1 MQTRIQK
8 TSNQQP
14 VTSNRIMKILISG
27 GGTGGHIFPAI
38 AIADAIKKKNPDVD
52 ILFVGAK
59 GKIEMEKVPNA
70 GYPIKGLWIS
80 GFHRKLTLRNLMFPV
95 KLLSSMVR
103 SWSIVSRF
111 KPDAVVGVGGF
122 ASGPV
127 LEVATRKGIPALIQE
142 QNSYAGVTNKLVS
155 RKADVICVAYEN
167 MDRYFP
173 GQKLKLTGNPVRQ
186 DLRDIKATKEEALEY
201 FGLKPGKK
209 TLLVFGGSLGARTI
223 NEAMAASADM
233 LKQHPDIQVLW
244 QAGKLYIDE
253 FTQSETAQLPNVQI
267 RPFIDRMDLAYKM
280 ADLVACRAGAL
291 TISELCLVGKPAILI
306 PFPHAAADHQT
317 KNAMAL
323 VEKGAA
329 FLVKDS
335 EAREVFNKLV
345 LNTIEDGPKLKQLG
359 ENIKTLAKPDA
370 ADTIAEEVIRLAQKQ

>member
-1 MQTRIQK
+1 
-8 TSNQQP
+8 
-14 VTSNRIMKILISG
+14 MKVLISG

-38 AIADAIKKKNPDVD
+38 AIADAIKKKNPDAD

-59 GKIEMEKVPNA
+59 GKIEMQKVPQA

-80 GFHRKLTLRNLMFPV
+80 GFHRQLTLRNLMFPIKLISSLV
-95 KLLSSMVR
+95 KAF
-103 SWSIVSRF
+103 SIVKSF
-111 KPDAVVGVGGF
+111 KPDVVVGVGGF

-127 LEVATRKGIPALIQE
+127 LEVATRTGIPALVQE
-142 QNSYAGVTNKLVS
+142 QNSYAGVTNKLLS
-155 RKADVICVAYEN
+155 KKASKICVAYDN

-173 GQKLKLTGNPVRQ
+173 KEKIQFTGNPVRA
-186 DLRDIKATKEEALEY
+186 DLKDTKASKEEALEY
-201 FGLKPGKK
+201 FGLEKGKK

-223 NEAMAASADM
+223 NEAMAAAAEM
-233 LKQHPDIQVLW
+233 LKEHNEIQVLW

-253 FTQSETAQLPNVQI
+253 FSTCETAQLRNVQI

-306 PFPHAAADHQT
+306 PFPNAAGDHQT

-329 FLVKDS
+329 FLVTDHQAK
-335 EAREVFNKLV
+335 EVFKSLV
-345 LNTIEDGPKLKQLG
+345 LNTIEDEGKLSQLAI
-359 ENIKTLAKPDA
+359 NIKALAKPEA
-370 ADTIAEEVIRLAQKQ
+370 AETIAEEVMKLAKKK